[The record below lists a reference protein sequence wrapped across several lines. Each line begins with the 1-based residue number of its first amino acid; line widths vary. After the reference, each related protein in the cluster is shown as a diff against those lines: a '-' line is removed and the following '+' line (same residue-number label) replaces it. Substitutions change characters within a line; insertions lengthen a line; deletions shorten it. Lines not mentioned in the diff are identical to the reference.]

1 MGLVLGGVSTADL
14 QAEEIMELQDQY
26 PFSQSEIRRLYR
38 RFKKLDNTRNG
49 VITRAQLL
57 KIPELS
63 MNPLA
68 QRIISLF
75 HPPPDASVTSS
86 SDERRIRDAINFN
99 DFLKMLSVFSES
111 SPVIEKERLAF
122 LLYDIDKDGFISEN
136 ELFEVMKTMVGDN
149 VNDDDL
155 RTMVKSTIK
164 DGDTTGDGKLN
175 FNEFRQLMKDED
187 IQSKM
192 TIQFSADDLRE

>member
-1 MGLVLGGVSTADL
+1 
-14 QAEEIMELQDQY
+14 
-26 PFSQSEIRRLYR
+26 
-38 RFKKLDNTRNG
+38 
-49 VITRAQLL
+49 
-57 KIPELS
+57 
-63 MNPLA
+63 
-68 QRIISLF
+68 
-75 HPPPDASVTSS
+75 
-86 SDERRIRDAINFN
+86 
-99 DFLKMLSVFSES
+99 
-111 SPVIEKERLAF
+111 
-122 LLYDIDKDGFISEN
+122 
-136 ELFEVMKTMVGDN
+136 MKTMVGDN

>member
-1 MGLVLGGVSTADL
+1 
-14 QAEEIMELQDQY
+14 
-26 PFSQSEIRRLYR
+26 
-38 RFKKLDNTRNG
+38 
-49 VITRAQLL
+49 
-57 KIPELS
+57 
-63 MNPLA
+63 
-68 QRIISLF
+68 LF

>member
-122 LLYDIDKDGFISEN
+122 LLYDIDKDGFISEII
-136 ELFEVMKTMVGDN
+136 VGL
-149 VNDDDL
+149 NDDQGIIE
-155 RTMVKSTIK
+155 IK
-164 DGDTTGDGKLN
+164 GDHAELTDENVQFNLSNKQIAKLASSD
-175 FNEFRQLMKDED
+175 QLASLK
-187 IQSKM
+187 
-192 TIQFSADDLRE
+192 